1 MKLTVVERLG
11 NGGFGN
17 VDLVTDEAGR
27 KFARKTFSVNQPLPE
42 ELVPNVQKRFVR
54 EAELQLGM
62 SHRNI
67 VPITY
72 AELDSDFP
80 WYLMPVADST
90 LEKDIAQDKTL
101 GGNFKVALADVIAGL
116 EELHSMQMY
125 HRDLKP
131 QNVLRFTDP
140 SSGQPFYAISD
151 FGFVS
156 LKDSRLSKLT
166 VTGMAKGT
174 DYYTPPEMT
183 KNLSSASP
191 QSDIYS
197 LGCIIHDM
205 VGIEDRVP
213 CGEIHEDTEF
223 GPLLLSCT
231 RAKPARRF
239 KSVSAVRDVLVSID
253 ASVPKPATKEAV
265 SFADKL
271 DEGGLT
277 RSEVTALAEFLE
289 DNSESTD
296 AVVLLRKLSIERI
309 NEAKAENPEDTK
321 RIGMVFAEWVGS
333 NAFDFDYCDVLA
345 NRLSAFM
352 EGAPYDLQAEC
363 LIAMLRLGTSHNRWY
378 VERRFVSGVGPQMEE
393 GLAKRLAVEFRATGK
408 AICDQID
415 HLERSI
421 SASRQSLHPVLV
433 KALEE
438 TCK

>member
-1 MKLTVVERLG
+1 MKLTVVDPLG
-11 NGGFGN
+11 SGGFGN
-17 VDLVTDEAGR
+17 VDLVADESGQY
-27 KFARKTFSVNQPLPE
+27 FARKTFSVNQPLPA
-42 ELVPNVQKRFVR
+42 ELVPNVRKRFVR

-67 VPITY
+67 VRIVH
-72 AELDSDFP
+72 AELDGDFP

-90 LEKDIAQDKTL
+90 LEKDIAADKTI
-101 GGNFKVALADVIAGL
+101 GGNFKVALSDVIAGL
-116 EELHSMQMY
+116 EEMHSMQMY

-131 QNVLRFTDP
+131 QNVLRFTDQ
-140 SSGQPFYAISD
+140 SSGQSYYAISD

-166 VTGMAKGT
+166 TTGMAKGT
-174 DYYTPPEMT
+174 DYYTAPEMT
-183 KNLSSASP
+183 KSLSSASA

-205 VGIEDRVP
+205 VGVEDRVP
-213 CGEIHEDTEF
+213 CGEIHENTDF

-239 KSVSAVRDVLVSID
+239 KSVGAVRDVLVSID
-253 ASVPKPATKEAV
+253 ASVPKPETKEAI

-277 RSEVTALAEFLE
+277 NSDVGALADFLE
-289 DNSESTD
+289 DQSGRPD
-296 AVVLLRKLSIERI
+296 AVVLLRKLSIDRI
-309 NEAKAENPEDTK
+309 KESKAENPDDTR
-321 RIGMVFAEWVGS
+321 RIGIVFAEWVSGNS
-333 NAFDFDYCDVLA
+333 FDFDYCDVLA
-345 NRLSAFM
+345 NRLGEFM
-352 EGAPYDLQAEC
+352 TDAPYDLQAEC
-363 LIAMLRLGTSHNRWY
+363 LLALLKLGTSHNRWY
-378 VERRFVSGVGPQMEE
+378 VEREFVNAAGPQMEE
-393 GLAKRLAVEFRATGK
+393 GLAKRLAVEFRAAGK

-415 HLERSI
+415 HLELSI
-421 SASRQSLHPVLV
+421 SASRENLHPILV